1 MKILIIPDVHG
12 RDFWIEPCQHIE
24 EFDKVI
30 FLGDYHD
37 PYTFQ
42 VSEDTSRHRFRDTLL
57 PFVLEHKDKVI
68 CLLGNHDGNYVIGEM
83 ADRMDRFHKAD
94 IAHYLNQ
101 MDLKLA
107 YQEGKYLFTH
117 SGVLPAWLEYN
128 KMTLK
133 DVLSGNVPYE
143 ALVQVSP
150 RRGGWNMCG
159 SCIWGDV
166 TEYAMSKKIPE
177 IFQIFGHTQ
186 LQSEYI
192 TADFACLDCRE
203 AFVLDT
209 DEETLIKYNE
219 YGKSREKSQTN
230 SGSEN

>member
-1 MKILIIPDVHG
+1 MKILVIPDVHG
-12 RDFWIEPCQHIE
+12 RDFWMEPCSHID

-37 PYTFQ
+37 PYKFQ
-42 VSEDTSRHRFRDTLL
+42 VSQDTSRHRLRDNLV
-57 PFVLEHKDKVI
+57 PFVETHKDKVI
-68 CLLGNHDGNYVIGEM
+68 CLLGNHDANYTIYEM
-83 ADRMDRFHKAD
+83 SNRFDRFHQQEVRKL
-94 IAHYLNQ
+94 INR

-107 YQEGKYLFTH
+107 YMVDGYLFTH
-117 SGVLPAWLEYN
+117 SGVLPAWLDYN
-128 KMTLK
+128 NITLE
-133 DVLSGNVPYE
+133 DVLTGTVCDD
-143 ALVQVSP
+143 ALMQISP
-150 RRGGWNMCG
+150 RRNGWSPCG

-209 DEETLIKYNE
+209 DKETLIKYNK
-219 YGKSREKSQTN
+219 YGKNREESQTN
-230 SGSEN
+230 SGNKN

>member
-1 MKILIIPDVHG
+1 MKILVIPDVHG

-37 PYTFQ
+37 PYMFQ
-42 VSEDTSRHRFRDTLL
+42 VSHDKSRHRLRDNLV
-57 PFVLEHKDKVI
+57 PFVEAHKDKVI
-68 CLLGNHDGNYVIGEM
+68 CLLGNHDASYTICEM
-83 ADRMDRFHKAD
+83 SNRFD
-94 IAHYLNQ
+94 IFHQQEIRQLINR

-107 YQEGKYLFTH
+107 YMVDGYLFTH
-117 SGVLPAWLEYN
+117 SGVLPAWLDYN
-128 KMTLK
+128 NITLE
-133 DVLSGNVPYE
+133 DVLTGTVCDD
-143 ALVQVSP
+143 ALTQVSP
-150 RRGGWNMCG
+150 RRGGWSPCG

-186 LQSEYI
+186 MEKEII
-192 TADFACLDCRE
+192 TDEFACLDCRQ

-209 DEETLIKYNE
+209 ELRTLKPYQN
-219 YGKSREKSQTN
+219 G
-230 SGSEN
+230 